1 MENRRFEFTAAE
13 MDALHSLK
21 AQDAPPDG
29 GFELGDAAAYRVK
42 YARKRLGSAARQIGS
57 MNTTKLSAKE
67 IEGRQHATDAI
78 GAALAG
84 LDRMSQT
91 LVVE

>member
-29 GFELGDAAAYRVK
+29 GFELGDAA
-42 YARKRLGSAARQIGS
+42 
-57 MNTTKLSAKE
+57 
-67 IEGRQHATDAI
+67 
-78 GAALAG
+78 LAE

>member
-13 MDALHSLK
+13 MDASISR
-21 AQDAPPDG
+21 AG
-29 GFELGDAAAYRVK
+29 E
-42 YARKRLGSAARQIGS
+42 
-57 MNTTKLSAKE
+57 
-67 IEGRQHATDAI
+67 
-78 GAALAG
+78 GAALAE